1 MKHKMISD
9 LKLYLLNATSFAISL
24 SSVDMA
30 LKIILLA
37 LSIGY
42 TIDKWVKLR
51 NERKKNEKD

>member
-1 MKHKMISD
+1 MKYKMISD

-42 TIDKWVKLR
+42 TIDKWMKLR
-51 NERKKNEKD
+51 NERENNEKD

>member
-1 MKHKMISD
+1 MISD

-42 TIDKWVKLR
+42 TIDKWMKLR
-51 NERKKNEKD
+51 NEREKNEKD

>member
-1 MKHKMISD
+1 MKYKMISD

-42 TIDKWVKLR
+42 TIDKWMKLR
-51 NERKKNEKD
+51 NEREKNEKD

>member
-1 MKHKMISD
+1 MISD